1 MKPKVDGYK
10 AQQWLAT
17 HGKDAEKYSG
27 QWVAVGETGILAASH
42 SFKELMK
49 QVERLGVFMP
59 LITKIPTDEDA
70 LYILR
75 AETQC

>member
-27 QWVAVGETGILAASH
+27 QWVAVGENGILAASP
-42 SFKELMK
+42 SFKELMA
-49 QVERLGVFMP
+49 QVEQLDVFMP
-59 LITKIPTDEDA
+59 LITKIPTDDDA
-70 LYILR
+70 FYILR
-75 AETQC
+75 AETRC